1 MPEASSPFA
10 TVSAPATPHWTG
22 VAPPPRWRLDPSLV
36 FPAPRRRPTG
46 SETPALDRQLRE
58 LIDEHASAVYQL
70 AFGMLHDRG
79 LAEDVVQ
86 ETMIK
91 AWRSLGTFRGDSSM
105 RTWVLR
111 IAHNTSIDAMRRRR
125 DRSFAPEDLPETA
138 ETEGGTEDPAARA
151 AGRSDLA
158 TLRSALGELDELS
171 RSIVVLREIEGLS
184 YAQIAA
190 TLDISTALVKTR
202 LLRARR
208 SLQRAVRPPEQT

>member
-1 MPEASSPFA
+1 M
-10 TVSAPATPHWTG
+10 
-22 VAPPPRWRLDPSLV
+22 
-36 FPAPRRRPTG
+36 FPLPRRRRSTG
-46 SETPALDRQLRE
+46 PEVPELDRQLRQ
-58 LIDEHASAVYQL
+58 LIDEHAAAVHQL
-70 AFGMLHDRG
+70 AFGILHDPG

-91 AWRSLGTFRGDSSM
+91 AWKGLDGFRGDAST

-111 IAHNTSIDAMRRRR
+111 IAHNTAIDALRRRR
-125 DRSFAPEDLPETA
+125 DRSVAPEDLPEDPTA
-138 ETEGGTEDPAARA
+138 TADVHDPAARA

-158 TLRSALGELDELS
+158 TLRSAMAELDQLS

-184 YAQIAA
+184 YAEIAE

-208 SLQRAVRPPEQT
+208 ALQAAVRPPEEP

>member
-1 MPEASSPFA
+1 M
-10 TVSAPATPHWTG
+10 
-22 VAPPPRWRLDPSLV
+22 PPRRFRPQDPHTGTVL
-36 FPAPRRRPTG
+36 FPIPRRSRPEPRG
-46 SETPALDRQLRE
+46 PELDRQLRQ
-58 LIDEHASAVYQL
+58 LIDEHAAAVHHL
-70 AFGMLHDRG
+70 AYGILHDPG

-91 AWRSLGTFRGDSSM
+91 AWRGLADFRGDSST

-111 IAHNTSIDAMRRRR
+111 IAHNTAVDALRRRR
-125 DRSFAPEDLPETA
+125 DRAVAPEDLPEDSAGSTLA
-138 ETEGGTEDPAARA
+138 DPAARA

-158 TLRSALGELDELS
+158 TLRDALADLDQLS

-184 YAQIAA
+184 YQEIAE

-208 SLQRAVRPPEQT
+208 TLQAAVRNEVDL